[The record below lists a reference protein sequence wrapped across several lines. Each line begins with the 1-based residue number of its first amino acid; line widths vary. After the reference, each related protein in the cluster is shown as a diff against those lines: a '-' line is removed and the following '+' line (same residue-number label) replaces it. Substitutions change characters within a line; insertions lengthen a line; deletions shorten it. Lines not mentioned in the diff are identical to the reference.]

1 MAGDGDEGSA
11 DLGLAAAAVL
21 QEEGE
26 QLAHGVVAGKPG
38 DAAGRLQ
45 ELDALKQQGVLN
57 DDEYAAQRKRI
68 LDSI

>member
-1 MAGDGDEGSA
+1 MSA
-11 DLGLAAAAVL
+11 EAILARDAQTGLPGTPQA
-21 QEEGE
+21 
-26 QLAHGVVAGKPG
+26 PG